1 MNLFQLVLKQMR
13 QRALSTSL
21 TLLSVMLGVALAVA
35 ILLARRDAAKLFGQ
49 TDYGFDVLVGAKG
62 SPLQLVMNTV
72 YHIDRSP
79 GNIPYALWEQ
89 FIESPTYRPA
99 VRIAIPTAVGDSY
112 RGQRIVGTIPQM
124 FGFAEDGTTPIPP
137 ERTLEYRPGRRHQ
150 LEQGRMFHGRKFEAV
165 IGADITRLTG
175 LNLGDTFQATHGLPP
190 PGQEPDVH
198 GETWTVVG
206 VLAPTRT
213 AADRVLF
220 IPLPSFYA
228 MSGHDAALTAQ
239 AAIRGGA
246 DPRAAST
253 QQAAAGGGAEGATT
267 QPGEVDFGSYT
278 VTREGI
284 INLKLPK
291 ETWAL
296 SSILVRTRS
305 PFFAAQM
312 MYVVNNRN
320 EAAAVNPASVMREFF
335 GTFLDPS
342 TKAWGAVAMLVNV
355 VAIVAILVSIYNS
368 VAGRMREVAILRALG
383 ATRRR
388 ILTVICL
395 EAGLIGLVGGLLGL
409 LAGHGLAAAASA
421 YLERTIGEGL
431 HWWAFDRVEWLYLAA
446 VTITCVLAGLVPALK
461 AYRAPVAANL
471 VAA

>member
-1 MNLFQLVLKQMR
+1 MNLLQLVMKQMR
-13 QRALSTSL
+13 QRSLSTAL
-21 TLLSVMLGVALAVA
+21 TLLSVSLGVALAVA
-35 ILLARRDAAKLFGQ
+35 ILLARRDSAKLFGQ

-79 GNIPYALWEQ
+79 GNIPYALYEQ
-89 FIESPTYRPA
+89 FLESPTYRPA

-124 FGFAEDGTTPIPP
+124 FGFAEDGVERIPP
-137 ERTLEYRPGRRHQ
+137 ERTLEYRPGRRYE
-150 LEQGRMFHGRKFEAV
+150 LAQGRMFHGRKFEAV
-165 IGADITRLTG
+165 IGADIQRLTG
-175 LNLGDTFQATHGLPP
+175 LKIGDTFQATHGLPP
-190 PGQEPDVH
+190 PGQEPDIH

-228 MSGHDAALTAQ
+228 MSGHDVALTAQ
-239 AAIRGGA
+239 AAIRAGA
-246 DPRAAST
+246 DPRAAAT
-253 QQAAAGGGAEGATT
+253 QPAVVDAPASLR
-267 QPGEVDFGSYT
+267 PGEVDFGAYT
-278 VTREGI
+278 VTADGI
-284 INLKLPK
+284 IHLKLPK

-296 SSILVRTRS
+296 SAILVRTRS

-312 MYVVNNRN
+312 MYVINNRN

-342 TKAWGAVAMLVNV
+342 TKAWGAVAMLVNA

-368 VAGRMREVAILRALG
+368 VAGRIREVAILRALG

-388 ILTVICL
+388 ILAVICL
-395 EAGLIGLVGGLLGL
+395 EAGLIGLVGGALGL
-409 LAGHGLAAAASA
+409 LAGHGLAAVASG
-421 YLERTIGEGL
+421 YLQRTIGEGL
-431 HWWAFDRVEWLYLAA
+431 NWWRFDPAGGYYLLA
-446 VTITCVLAGLVPALK
+446 VTLTCVLAGLIPALK
-461 AYRAPVAANL
+461 AYRTPVAENL